1 MFNKLTLV
9 GRLGQDPEI
18 SKKGETSL
26 CTFRLATNEFRNKA
40 DGGKDTT
47 EWHSITVWGSAADAC
62 YEHLAKGS
70 LILVEGRLQSREY
83 TDKDSVKRRSYEVIA
98 STVKFLEPKKNINPK
113 NEVSNEVIT
122 PENIPW

>member
-40 DGGKDTT
+40 DGGKDNT
-47 EWHSITVWGSAADAC
+47 EWHNITVWGSAADAS

-83 TDKDSVKRRSYEVIA
+83 TDKDSIKRRSYEVIA